1 MIGNEA
7 GTGKDGAHHV
17 QPLIQNGYAPEQR
30 SGWVERGRGL
40 VGWEGDFFMTEAMHM
55 ITFTGA
61 PGAADQAAAP
71 ADHGAAG
78 GFPSSLPLLVGFSVF
93 LMRALGQKLLLCLG

>member
-1 MIGNEA
+1 MAFKPKACLNEMESASTVICNEA

-40 VGWEGDFFMTEAMHM
+40 LGWEGDF
-55 ITFTGA
+55 
-61 PGAADQAAAP
+61 
-71 ADHGAAG
+71 
-78 GFPSSLPLLVGFSVF
+78 S
-93 LMRALGQKLLLCLG
+93 